1 MKNLNCIL
9 YAIFFLAACSEDNGP
24 IIPTAEEA
32 IAGQW
37 NLDTGVFI
45 WDNGLRM
52 SSVDKAFEDIPT
64 VTLIFD
70 DQGNYLG
77 KYSFLVKR
85 EDEDPITITNGLQE
99 GIFQLTME
107 QQLKEAGIYQHTG
120 QILFTNTVTDTDN
133 ISSARYSYGQSTDT
147 MWIKGLILHN
157 LLFGEIDGV
166 FIKTQ

>member
-9 YAIFFLAACSEDNGP
+9 YAFFFLAACSEDDSP
-24 IIPTAEEA
+24 IVLTAEEA

-52 SSVDKAFEDIPT
+52 SSVDKAFDDIPPL
-64 VTLIFD
+64 TLIFN

-85 EDEDPITITNGLQE
+85 ENEETITITNGLQE
-99 GIFQLTME
+99 GIFQLTVE

-133 ISSARYSYGQSTDT
+133 TSTTRYSYGQSTDT
-147 MWIKGLILHN
+147 LWIEGMKLHN
-157 LLFGEIDGV
+157 LLFGEIDGI
-166 FIKTQ
+166 FIRSR